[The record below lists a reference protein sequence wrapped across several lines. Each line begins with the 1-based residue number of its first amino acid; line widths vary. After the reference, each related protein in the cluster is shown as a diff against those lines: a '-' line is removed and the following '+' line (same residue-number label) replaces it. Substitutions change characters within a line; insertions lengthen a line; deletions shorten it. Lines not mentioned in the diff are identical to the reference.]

1 MHLVAESW
9 VMRELILRMSTNE
22 EKLRFWNRGRW
33 HFAVEW
39 RGKLEASHAYK
50 IRPIF
55 NPIKPDF
62 QIFVFVFVSFSIQS
76 KLIDEIKI
84 IFHRGKILSNGIL
97 SWFYLTMQWLCK
109 QPIWILFSSSSSSIL
124 EEEEPIFGRLGV
136 GGSPQFLLSWGQF
149 YCKQMICAGALSPF
163 LGQLYLWQCF
173 NSLWSQNLHF
183 GCFCTAV
190 SSQAADLIKSTLFFV
205 PLPMLPTLKQESC
218 LGSIPGCPAETNM
231 SARLPSPSRLY
242 FIIVLR
248 IGQTLSKSRKFAI

>member
-1 MHLVAESW
+1 M
-9 VMRELILRMSTNE
+9 ELC
-22 EKLRFWNRGRW
+22 
-33 HFAVEW
+33 
-39 RGKLEASHAYK
+39 
-50 IRPIF
+50 
-55 NPIKPDF
+55 PDF
-62 QIFVFVFVSFSIQS
+62 IWQYNALGHIC
-76 KLIDEIKI
+76 E
-84 IFHRGKILSNGIL
+84 
-97 SWFYLTMQWLCK
+97 
-109 QPIWILFSSSSSSIL
+109 QPFWIFSSSYSSIL
-124 EEEEPIFGRLGV
+124 EVEEPIFGRLGV

-231 SARLPSPSRLY
+231 SAPLPSPSHLY
-242 FIIVLR
+242 FIIVLQNWSNLVQ
-248 IGQTLSKSRKFAI
+248 IQEICILII